1 MKKETGK
8 KSKLWLWLLLAALV
22 VFAIVEASTVSLV
35 SIWFVGGSLAAL
47 IAALLGAELWLQI
60 LLFLAVSAILLLCLR
75 PMLKKFFTPK
85 KVQTNA
91 PANIGKLAV
100 VTEDIDNLRG
110 EGAVRLSG
118 ILWTARS
125 VGGKK
130 IKAGSIVRVQ
140 SIEGVKL
147 FVELAEEE
155 ITV

>member
-1 MKKETGK
+1 MSEM
-8 KSKLWLWLLLAALV
+8 SWIWLGTLV

-60 LLFLAVSAILLLCLR
+60 LLFLAVSVLLLLCLR
-75 PMLKKFFTPK
+75 PLIKKFFSPK

-100 VTEDIDNLRG
+100 VTEDINNLHSL
-110 EGAVRLSG
+110 GAVKLSG
-118 ILWTARS
+118 LTWSARS
-125 VGGKK
+125 AKAEP
-130 IKAGSIVRVQ
+130 IKAGTVVRVVG
-140 SIEGVKL
+140 IEGVKL
-147 FVELAEEE
+147 FVETAEEE

>member
-1 MKKETGK
+1 MSEMAWI
-8 KSKLWLWLLLAALV
+8 WLGVLV
-22 VFAIVEASTVSLV
+22 IFAIVEASTVSLV

-75 PMLKKFFTPK
+75 PLTKKFLSPK

-100 VTEDIDNLRG
+100 VVEGIDNLNG
-110 EGAVRLSG
+110 LGAVKLSG
-118 ILWTARS
+118 LIWSARS
-125 VGGKK
+125 SDAKNIPVGT
-130 IKAGSIVRVQ
+130 IVRVTN
-140 SIEGVKL
+140 IEGVKL
-147 FVELAEEE
+147 IVETAEEE